1 MILWCAAQ
9 CPTQEL
15 LRCTKRSKG
24 VSRDGD
30 RAPSR
35 LVDGVDLYFRPT
47 EIDLAALL
55 HDVCQLHREIA
66 LGSRIREDFG
76 SAPLRIVG
84 DHKLLFQVCSNLLS
98 NAIKYSP
105 GGGLVEVR
113 ARSVGE
119 QVVVAVQD
127 HGIGIPEQDLARLFE
142 RYHRGSNVN
151 GIVWTGVG
159 LYLVKMVID
168 LHGGD
173 ITTESTEGKGCR
185 FTMRLPI
192 KLALPHEAPSRS
204 AATSASNDGA
214 RPVDERVGSV

>member
-1 MILWCAAQ
+1 MMLWCAAQ

-113 ARSVGE
+113 ARSDGE

-151 GIVWTGVG
+151 GIVGTGVG

-173 ITTESTEGKGCR
+173 INTDSTEGKGCR
-185 FTMRLPI
+185 FTMLLPI